1 MSKRALLPQQ
11 ESVAVAT
18 LVIINKNDIIQQLSE
33 SLYIN
38 TIYIYIYSLYYIF
51 IYIIYVVCSPLATI
65 PNLFHSSH
73 MSWLEKLATGAALF
87 RDLSSS
93 LSCPVYCGSSIWLPL
108 FLGLSLG
115 LLLGLSLGLYLAWT
129 FYLHR
134 PQASSPARAFPKA
147 RSRLA
152 GYLVDE

>member
-51 IYIIYVVCSPLATI
+51 IYTSVQDLAVSLT
-65 PNLFHSSH
+65 FFF
-73 MSWLEKLATGAALF
+73 AALLHHPQHLHAVVATNPF
-87 RDLSSS
+87 WITACCHSGMAGGSHETRDL
-93 LSCPVYCGSSIWLPL
+93 CQ
-108 FLGLSLG
+108 
-115 LLLGLSLGLYLAWT
+115 T
-129 FYLHR
+129 
-134 PQASSPARAFPKA
+134 
-147 RSRLA
+147 
-152 GYLVDE
+152 